1 MIWFFFPRF
10 PPLDCFWWNVV
21 TGRPELNW
29 KRYIIEK
36 KNRHNQLKVCFANR
50 NIKFTILFIYLLF
63 AFFLH
68 FFCHSFFRKDQFT
81 VFFLLPSCTR
91 LDSWPLFSTWL
102 LWVHGFKHPK
112 NTLAMHASWGVV
124 ARHDKINC

>member
-1 MIWFFFPRF
+1 MILFSSFSSSRLFLMKCCHGHARIK
-10 PPLDCFWWNVV
+10 LKEVYY
-21 TGRPELNW
+21 R
-29 KRYIIEK
+29 K
-36 KNRHNQLKVCFANR
+36 KNGHNQLKVCFANR
-50 NIKFTILFIYLLF
+50 NIKFTILFIFF

-68 FFCHSFFRKDQFT
+68 FFCHSSFRKDQFT
-81 VFFLLPSCTR
+81 VFLLPPCTR
-91 LDSWPLFSTWL
+91 LDSWPLYSTWL

>member
-21 TGRPELNW
+21 TGTPELNW

-50 NIKFTILFIYLLF
+50 NIKFTILLIF
-63 AFFLH
+63 FFLL
-68 FFCHSFFRKDQFT
+68 SFFIFSVTLPSVRISLP
-81 VFFLLPSCTR
+81 FFLLPPCTR
-91 LDSWPLFSTWL
+91 LDSWPLYSTWL

-112 NTLAMHASWGVV
+112 NTLAMHASLGVV
-124 ARHDKINC
+124 ARHEKINC